1 MPLFYC
7 KVLRV
12 RISYTINN
20 SLPRQCL
27 LPLEVAD
34 DCPQCGICL
43 CVPVPL
49 VIVAFIWIICC
60 GNNCSWPVS
69 SRANP
74 KKDEYCDFFVLVSRI
89 FGIFNHWK
97 LEGKYSLYSTFCPFY
112 LLSLLPFVHS
122 TFCRS
127 TLCPFYLM
135 SFYLKSFYLLSF
147 YLLSMCRKNL
157 YKR

>member
-97 LEGKYSLYSTFCPFY
+97 LEGKYRIFLLTSWCAKGISY
-112 LLSLLPFVHS
+112 LLEHRMQYPCIDYSN
-122 TFCRS
+122 T
-127 TLCPFYLM
+127 T
-135 SFYLKSFYLLSF
+135 
-147 YLLSMCRKNL
+147 KNL
-157 YKR
+157 IRCKSLNQYR